1 MKLKTRV
8 ISQLVPK
15 VNKYLAIVL
24 LLLLQVFTFP
34 AFSQNHSFK
43 FNKTLLADALQKISD
58 DLNLKIAFDAKA
70 MEAHEVSGTFS
81 FTNTDQLLTE
91 VLKGSGFLAKFR
103 YGNYLII
110 PDNEAVKA
118 ERKRNFSRISGTV
131 TDQFS
136 GEHLPN
142 VSILLPDKNIFQN
155 SSSNGTFA
163 FKIPEEKTVRILIK
177 YLGYESID
185 SLLFLTDTTSV
196 FIFKMKQKNMEL
208 NPVLI
213 KSPRVKMIEQNNEAG
228 HSTVNPAGYS
238 NLPNMGE
245 MDIFKTIQLLPGIG
259 FSENSSGLNIRG
271 GTSDQNLVLFDGF
284 TLYNLDH
291 FFGTFSSV
299 NPNVVKDI
307 QILKGGFDSR
317 YGERVSGLIDITG
330 KTGNIYKTKIYGGLN
345 LVSGNLTA
353 EIPFSRKLTLV
364 AAARR
369 SYADI
374 YSSFLVNSMLENVV
388 EEMGTPKNNNST
400 VELTPGY
407 YFYDYNTKLT
417 YSINDQEKM
426 SVSVFGGNDFLS
438 SSGQGQRLV
447 LTTLTTDDTSWGNYG
462 FNYSWTKQWRK
473 ELFSDFQVSYSGYN
487 NDYTNQTNIATKVR
501 GNTIII
507 KTFDTTEKNELS
519 DFSANLR
526 NEYHFS
532 PKTSLDFGLQTQYNN
547 YSYFKDAGT
556 DSYYADIAN
565 SSWLYSSFFQFKN
578 QTISKLSIKAG
589 GRGSFYDQS
598 KKFYFEPRLSGNFRI
613 NDKINLKFA
622 TGRYY
627 QFIGK
632 VTPTQ
637 NYGYNR
643 DFWVISDDD
652 NHPAQSSNH
661 YILGANFS
669 HKKFSFDIET
679 YYKSIEGLQLFLY
692 IPPFQKNADPG
703 SFVTKPLIRKKLPS
717 KFITGH
723 GRAYGIDLLVKYE
736 GEKYTGWISYSRGKS
751 TRNFDDINYG
761 NNIPAPYDKES
772 EFKWTNLFTLGQW
785 NLSGLWIW
793 SSGQAYI
800 EKQSID
806 KNLEARFAYNRL
818 PEYQRLD
825 ISANYNFKIQK
836 IAIKMG
842 VSVINLLNTENY
854 NDIYSRD
861 FNFDSTVFN
870 ETSYVKSMG
879 ITPNFFINFQY

>member
-1 MKLKTRV
+1 MKLKTGV
-8 ISQLVPK
+8 ISRLKPK
-15 VNKYLAIVL
+15 VTRSIPIGFL
-24 LLLLQVFTFP
+24 LFLQIFAFP
-34 AFSQNHSFK
+34 ALGQNRNYSFSNTS
-43 FNKTLLADALQKISD
+43 LAEALKKISN
-58 DLNLKIAFDAKA
+58 DLQLKIAFDAKA
-70 MEAHEVSGTFS
+70 MAEHQVTGTFS
-81 FTNTDQLLTE
+81 AEPVDQLLAE
-91 VLKGSGFLAKFR
+91 ILKGSGHIAQFK

-110 PDNEAVKA
+110 PEDELKSAGQ
-118 ERKRNFSRISGTV
+118 KRVFSHISGTLI
-131 TDQFS
+131 DRAS

-142 VSILLPDKNIFQN
+142 ASILLPDKNIFQN
-155 SSSNGTFA
+155 SSANGTFA
-163 FKIPEEKTVRILIK
+163 FKIPEEKTVRLLIK
-177 YLGYESID
+177 YLGYQPID
-185 SLLFLTDTTSV
+185 SLLSLSDTASV
-196 FIFKMKQKNMEL
+196 FIFKMKQKNLEL

-213 KSPRVKMIEQNNEAG
+213 RSPRVNMIEQNNDAG

-245 MDIFKTIQLLPGIG
+245 MDIFRTIQLLPGIG

-353 EIPFSRKLTLV
+353 EIPFSKKLTLV
-364 AAARR
+364 AAGRR

-388 EEMGTPKNNNST
+388 EELNTPRKNNS
-400 VELTPGY
+400 VVQLTPGY
-407 YFYDYNTKLT
+407 YFYDYNAKLT
-417 YSINDQEKM
+417 YSFNDQEKM
-426 SVSVFGGNDFLS
+426 SLSIFGGKDFLS
-438 SSGQGQRLV
+438 SSGHGKRFV
-447 LTTLTTDDTSWGNYG
+447 LTTLTTDDTNWGNYG
-462 FNYSWTKQWRK
+462 INYSWIKQWRK
-473 ELFSDFQVSYSGYN
+473 ELFSDLQISYSGYN
-487 NDYTNQTNIATKVR
+487 NDYTNQTDIATRVR
-501 GNTIII
+501 GNTLLI
-507 KTFDTTEKNELS
+507 KSFETTEKNKLD

-532 PKTSLDFGLQTQYNN
+532 PKNSLDFGLQTQYNR
-547 YSYFKDAGT
+547 YSYYKDAGS

-565 SSWLYSSFFQFKN
+565 SSWLYTSFFQFKN
-578 QTISKLSIKAG
+578 QSINNLSIKLG
-589 GRGSFYDQS
+589 GRGSFYNLSQ
-598 KKFYFEPRLSGNFRI
+598 KFYFEPRLSGNFRI
-613 NDKINLKFA
+613 NEQFNLKFA
-622 TGRYY
+622 TGKYY

-643 DFWVISDDD
+643 DFWVISDDE
-652 NHPAQSSNH
+652 NHPVQSSNH
-661 YILGANFS
+661 YILGASFNQN
-669 HKKFSFDIET
+669 KFTFDIET

-692 IPPFQKNADPG
+692 IPPFQKNADPS
-703 SFVTKPLIRKKLPS
+703 SFVTRPQIRKQLPS

-723 GRAYGIDLLVKYE
+723 GRAYGIDLLLKYE

-751 TRNFDDINYG
+751 TRNFSEINYG
-761 NNIPAPYDKES
+761 KSIPAPFEKES
-772 EFKWTNLFTLGQW
+772 EFKWTNLVTLGKW
-785 NLSGLWIW
+785 NLSGIWIW
-793 SSGQAYI
+793 SSGQSYI

-806 KNLEARFAYNRL
+806 KNLEARFTYNKL
-818 PEYQRLD
+818 PDYQRLD
-825 ISANYNFKIQK
+825 IAANYNFKIQK
-836 IAIKMG
+836 VAVKMG
-842 VSVINLLNTENY
+842 VSIINLLNADNY

-879 ITPNFFINFQY
+879 ITPNFFISFQY